1 MKQVILSLLFLQMTG
16 IQAQSLIDNEL
27 ERATKQVVY
36 DMIDEN
42 IAPDINYLGVVIMDK
57 TGAVKANVSLKY
69 DSIAKFGDFPGG
81 NGRYYYSGLGRSLLY
96 MCLVPKYR
104 SPFYVVNTGNGIYK
118 DSISGGVVLD
128 SNWKRGGYLE
138 IDLKRAQDRSDV
150 GMVKA
155 AEACF
160 NRSMA
165 RLGREMQRT
174 GMFLG
179 ASVCEDEDAFW
190 DNQQVIGYTT
200 RMSLLQQTAWVNAL
214 YTGKIQM
221 RFDET
226 DSMEPIDVI
235 SNKLGSDSLRS
246 AMEEAVIEGLC
257 RRMNSDLVRVAG
269 MSNVSPPDVLNN
281 YGCFAACILPADNP
295 AYSIGVYVNKH
306 NRPAGR
312 ALPSQIARALIDWIA
327 FNRLEHL
334 YLPFSNT
341 QTVKHRDGWLHPAAR

>member
-1 MKQVILSLLFLQMTG
+1 MKKVLLSLSLFLHMG

-27 ERATKQVVY
+27 ERVTKQVVC
-36 DMIDEN
+36 DMIEED
-42 IAPDINYLGVVIMDK
+42 IAPDIDYVGVVILDE
-57 TGAVKANVSLKY
+57 TGAVKCNVSLKY
-69 DSIAKFGDFPGG
+69 DSITKFKDDLGG
-81 NGRYYYSGLGRSLLY
+81 NGRYYYTGLGRSLLY
-96 MCLVPKYR
+96 MCLVPKYK
-104 SPFYVVNTGNGIYK
+104 SAFDVVDTGNGIYN

-128 SNWKRGGYLE
+128 SSWKRGGFLA

-150 GMVKA
+150 AMIKA

-174 GMFLG
+174 GAFLG
-179 ASVCEDEDAFW
+179 ASVCENEQAFW

-235 SNKLGSDSLRS
+235 SNKLGCDSLRS
-246 AMEEAVIEGLC
+246 AMEEAVTEGLC
-257 RRMNSDLVRVAG
+257 RWMNSDLVRVAG

-295 AYSIGVYVNKH
+295 AYSIGVYVNKQ

-312 ALPSQIARALIDWIA
+312 ALPSQIARELIDWIA
-327 FNRLEHL
+327 KN
-334 YLPFSNT
+334 YLHRQAETNT
-341 QTVKHRDGWLHPAAR
+341 SSDFPKRRGRHPAEK